1 MTQTYTV
8 TGMTCGSCELAVKNA
23 LLSLPHVKSAEV
35 SKTAQQAKLEL
46 EKTIPV
52 SELQQAL
59 GPNKY
64 KITPLHTDHEEAPA
78 KSWIQTY
85 KPILLIF
92 GYLLGLTLFI
102 EVYRGTFAWMRWMN
116 HFMAGFFLVFS
127 FFKMLD
133 LKGFAESYAR
143 YDILAKRWAPWGYV
157 YAFVELGLGLLFL
170 GGWFPL
176 ATNVITFTVMSL
188 SLVGV
193 LQTVL
198 NKRIIQCACLGKVF
212 DLPMSTVTIAEDA
225 LMIGMSLLM
234 LLTML

>member
-23 LLSLPHVKSAEV
+23 LQSLPHVKSAEV

-46 EKTIPV
+46 EKAIPL

-64 KITPLHTDHEEAPA
+64 KITPHPSAHEATPE

-85 KPILLIF
+85 KPILLVF
-92 GYLLGLTLFI
+92 ANLLGLTLFI
-102 EVYRGTFAWMRWMN
+102 EAYRGSFGWMRWMN

-127 FFKMLD
+127 FFKLLD

-157 YAFVELGLGLLFL
+157 YAFVELGLGLLYL

-176 ATNVITFTVMSL
+176 VTNTITFAVMSL

-198 NKRIIQCACLGKVF
+198 NKRVIQCACLGKVF

-225 LMIGMSLLM
+225 LMIGMSLIM
-234 LLTML
+234 LLYMI